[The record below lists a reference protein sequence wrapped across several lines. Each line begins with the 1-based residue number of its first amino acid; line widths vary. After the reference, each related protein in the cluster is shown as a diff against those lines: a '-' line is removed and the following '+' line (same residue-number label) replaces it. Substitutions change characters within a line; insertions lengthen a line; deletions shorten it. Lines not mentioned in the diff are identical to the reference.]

1 MSKTDDIISN
11 DNSLKLIEKAKGKLI
26 NDKDDFKSNII
37 INLPKDYSLDNKEY
51 NKQFLNKKRLFKVI
65 YREYR
70 DNNYLKKNYKKKD
83 THNELS
89 SDNITTTIIRHFTNF
104 VFGFINQ
111 SIKEG
116 LPLKDEYS
124 EKLKFNNINNENKIL
139 IKVKDIKKKSIKDLL
154 LLKIENSKIYENVME
169 KIDYSYNNLFKRNV
183 LELFY
188 DIYNKNEKKINLER
202 YDVKG
207 VEIFNLD
214 NEIETIEKLKE
225 KIINKNG
232 IKKVEKLESI
242 INRRFLKFFK
252 VKKN

>member
-65 YREYR
+65 YR

-154 LLKIENSKIYENVME
+154 LLKIENSKIFENVME

>member
-11 DNSLKLIEKAKGKLI
+11 DNSLKLIENAKGKLF
-26 NDKDDFKSNII
+26 NDKDDSKSNII

-65 YREYR
+65 YR
-70 DNNYLKKNYKKKD
+70 DNDYLKKNYKKKD
-83 THNELS
+83 THNGLS
-89 SDNITTTIIRHFTNF
+89 PDNITTTIIRHFANF
-104 VFGFINQ
+104 VCGFINQ

-124 EKLKFNNINNENKIL
+124 DKLKFNNINNETKTL
-139 IKVKDIKKKSIKDLL
+139 IKVKDIKQKSIKDFL
-154 LLKIENSKIYENVME
+154 LLKLENSNIYNNVME
-169 KIDYSYNNLFKRNV
+169 KIDYSYNNLFKSNV
-183 LELFY
+183 LKLFF
-188 DIYNKNEKKINLER
+188 DIYNTNEKKINLER

-207 VEIFNLD
+207 VEIFNLG
-214 NEIETIEKLKE
+214 NEIETIGNLKE

>member
-1 MSKTDDIISN
+1 
-11 DNSLKLIEKAKGKLI
+11 
-26 NDKDDFKSNII
+26 
-37 INLPKDYSLDNKEY
+37 
-51 NKQFLNKKRLFKVI
+51 
-65 YREYR
+65 
-70 DNNYLKKNYKKKD
+70 
-83 THNELS
+83 
-89 SDNITTTIIRHFTNF
+89 
-104 VFGFINQ
+104 
-111 SIKEG
+111 
-116 LPLKDEYS
+116 
-124 EKLKFNNINNENKIL
+124 
-139 IKVKDIKKKSIKDLL
+139 
-154 LLKIENSKIYENVME
+154 ME

-188 DIYNKNEKKINLER
+188 DIYNTNEKKINLER

>member
-1 MSKTDDIISN
+1 MSRTNNIVSN
-11 DNSLKLIEKAKGKLI
+11 DNSLKLIEIKKGKLI

-37 INLPKDYSLDNKEY
+37 INLPNDYSLDNKEI

-65 YREYR
+65 YR
-70 DNNYLKKNYKKKD
+70 DNDYLKKNYKKKD

-124 EKLKFNNINNENKIL
+124 EKLRFNSINNENKIL

-183 LELFY
+183 LKLFY
-188 DIYNKNEKKINLER
+188 DIYNTNEKKINLER

>member
-65 YREYR
+65 YR
-70 DNNYLKKNYKKKD
+70 DNDYLKKNYKKKD
-83 THNELS
+83 THNGLS
-89 SDNITTTIIRHFTNF
+89 PDNITTTIIRHFANF
-104 VFGFINQ
+104 VCGFINQ

-154 LLKIENSKIYENVME
+154 LLKIENSKIFENVME

-183 LELFY
+183 LKLFY
-188 DIYNKNEKKINLER
+188 DIYNTNEKKINLER

>member
-37 INLPKDYSLDNKEY
+37 INLPNDYSLDNKEI

-65 YREYR
+65 YR
-70 DNNYLKKNYKKKD
+70 DNDYLKKNYKKKD

-154 LLKIENSKIYENVME
+154 LLKIENSKIFENVME

-183 LELFY
+183 LKLFY
-188 DIYNKNEKKINLER
+188 DIYNTNEKKINLER